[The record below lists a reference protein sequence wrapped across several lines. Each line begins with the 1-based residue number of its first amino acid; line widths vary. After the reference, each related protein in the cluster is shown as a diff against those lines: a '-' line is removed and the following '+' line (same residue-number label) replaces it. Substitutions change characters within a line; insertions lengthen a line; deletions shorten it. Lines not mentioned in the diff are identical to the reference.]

1 MDFILLIIWF
11 ILLIKWADILVDW
24 AASIAKKHN
33 ISPLVIWLTIVA
45 FWTSAPELVVN
56 ILSAYSWNTD
66 LAISNII
73 WSNISNIFLIL
84 WITAIIYP
92 IAIPN
97 SAIKKEIPFLIMSSI
112 ILMLLL
118 LDGILTRADAWILA
132 ILFAGFLYY
141 TYNESKKKSLN
152 INNEIKEISNL
163 KAIIFVILWLTWLI
177 IWGKFIVNSAVN
189 IAQSYWLPESFI
201 GITIVAI
208 WTSLPELAA
217 SVTAALKKQTDMALG
232 WVIGS
237 NIFNTLWILWATGL
251 IHPMKGYQNMKLDLS
266 IEIIASFLI
275 FFAAFT
281 MKKYMISKTE
291 GILLVLFY
299 ISYIWYLSYI
309 NI

>member
-1 MDFILLIIWF
+1 M
-11 ILLIKWADILVDW
+11 LVDGS
-24 AASIAKKHN
+24 ASIAKKYN
-33 ISPLVIWLTIVA
+33 ISPLVIWLTIIA

-56 ILSAYSWNTD
+56 MISAYSGNTQ
-66 LAISNII
+66 LAISNIV

-84 WITAIIYP
+84 WVTAIIYP

-97 SAIKKEIPFLIMSSI
+97 WAIKKEIPFLIMSSI

-118 LDGILTRADAWILA
+118 TDGILTKADAWILA
-132 ILFAGFLYY
+132 ILFTWFLYY
-141 TYNESKKKSLN
+141 TYNESKKKNLD
-152 INNEIKEISNL
+152 IDEEIKEMTTL
-163 KAIIFVILWLTWLI
+163 KSIIFIILWLTWLI
-177 IWGKFIVNSAVN
+177 IWWKLIVDSAVN
-189 IAQSYWLPESFI
+189 IAQSYWLPQSFI

-251 IHPMKGYQNMKLDLS
+251 IHPLQGYQNMKLDLT

-275 FFAAFT
+275 FISAFT

-291 GILLVLFY
+291 WILLVLFY
-299 ISYIWYLSYI
+299 ISYIGYLTYI